1 MKSLKLEDV
10 AHQFDEWRRQKSGRE
25 KIPESLWEL
34 ARSAC
39 ESLPSS
45 LVAKAA
51 KVDYYRLKEFIG
63 EPPRR
68 RGRPP
73 LSKGTITVSKIIP
86 VQQTS
91 IVAGVEIEH
100 PSGLKI
106 RIDPS
111 HPAAVSFLH
120 QMLKLGLPC

>member
-1 MKSLKLEDV
+1 MSVTLEDV
-10 AHQFDEWRRQKSGRE
+10 ARQFDEWRRHKSGRE
-25 KIPESLWEL
+25 KIPDSLWEL
-34 ARSAC
+34 VRTAC
-39 ESLPSS
+39 KTLPSS

-51 KVDYYRLKEFIG
+51 KVDYYRLKEFVG

-73 LSKGTITVSKIIP
+73 LSKGGITVSKIIP
-86 VQQTS
+86 LHQPS
-91 IVAGVEIEH
+91 LMAGVEVEH

-111 HPAAVSFLH
+111 HPAAVNFLH
-120 QMLKLGLPC
+120 QLLKLGLPC

>member
-1 MKSLKLEDV
+1 MKKVTLEDV
-10 AHQFDEWRRQKSGRE
+10 ANQFDAWRGQKTGRE
-25 KIPESLWEL
+25 KIPESLWEF
-34 ARSAC
+34 ARAAC
-39 ESLPSS
+39 ESLPVS

-73 LSKGTITVSKIIP
+73 MLKPSLTVSKIIP
-86 VQQTS
+86 VQHSS
-91 IVAGVEIEH
+91 IAADVEIEH

-111 HPAAVSFLH
+111 HPAAVNFLH
-120 QMLKLGLPC
+120 QMLKIGLPC